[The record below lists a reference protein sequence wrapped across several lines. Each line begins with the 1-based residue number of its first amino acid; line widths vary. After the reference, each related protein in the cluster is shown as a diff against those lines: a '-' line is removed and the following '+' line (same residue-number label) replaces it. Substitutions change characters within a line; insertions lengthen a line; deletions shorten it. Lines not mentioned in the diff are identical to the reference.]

1 MKNIMRV
8 IPAIMYAIMLT
19 TCVYTENTEQETFQT
34 SIDDKFSVNQTY
46 LISNTN
52 NSDLNVNVIELS
64 DDTQSVSHNG
74 TRACN
79 VILRC
84 PNLRH
89 IIFQ

>member
-34 SIDDKFSVNQTY
+34 NIDDKFSVNQTD

-64 DDTQSVSHNG
+64 DDTQSVMQGLTAIQIS
-74 TRACN
+74 
-79 VILRC
+79 
-84 PNLRH
+84 
-89 IIFQ
+89 FS